1 MSPHPQHSNKNPLL
15 PVQIRVQNVVDGSR
29 KTNII
34 ITPCCL
40 LENVLFIVC
49 NVLRKIFLKK
59 NILCQ
64 PFSQFLKLN

>member
-59 NILCQ
+59 IYYVSL
-64 PFSQFLKLN
+64 FLSF